1 MTAEIIT
8 IGDEILIGQTI
19 DTNSAFIAKEFN
31 KIGLSIN
38 RISSIMDRELDIL
51 NALNSSIDNS
61 DIVIVTGGLGPTND
75 DITKKTIVKFFDDTL
90 VTNQVVLDNIK
101 FIWKKYIKQPL
112 LQVNIDQSLV
122 PSKSH
127 VFVNTKGS
135 APGLWLKKNNTIFV
149 FLPGVPFE
157 MKELI
162 KNSVIPK
169 ILNEFNLPYIIHKT
183 ILTYGMGESSI
194 AEIIKDWEK
203 SLPNDI
209 SFAYLPSLGR
219 VKLRLSTKGND
230 LQKITNNIN
239 LYTSKLIPLIEDI
252 FVGYEEGESIEKL
265 IANKLTSNNLT
276 ISFAESF
283 TGGKISDTLV
293 SVTGASSFFKGS
305 LVCYSTAS
313 KVNNLNVDK
322 GLIDKYSVVSK
333 EVVESMALNVKKM
346 FNSDYSLATTG
357 NAGPTKGDSNKEIG
371 TVYIGLATP
380 EKVFSFE
387 FNFGNSRERVTGKS
401 VNKSLEL
408 ILKELLKN

>member
-51 NALNSSIDNS
+51 NTLNSSIDNS

-239 LYTSKLIPLIEDI
+239 LYTGKLIPLIEDI

-357 NAGPTKGDSNKEIG
+357 NAGPTKGDSNKKIG

-380 EKVFSFE
+380 KKVFSFE

>member
-51 NALNSSIDNS
+51 NTLNSSIDNS

-265 IANKLTSNNLT
+265 IAKKLTSNNLT

-322 GLIDKYSVVSK
+322 DLIDKYSVVSK

>member
-51 NALNSSIDNS
+51 NTLNSSIDNS

-293 SVTGASSFFKGS
+293 SVAGASSFFKGS

-322 GLIDKYSVVSK
+322 DLIDKYSVVSK

>member
-38 RISSIMDRELDIL
+38 RISSIMDKELDIL
-51 NALNSSIDNS
+51 NTLNSSIDNS

-75 DITKKTIVKFFDDTL
+75 DITKKTIVKFFDDSL

-101 FIWKKYIKQPL
+101 FLWKKYIKQPL

-203 SLPNDI
+203 SLPSDI

-239 LYTSKLIPLIEDI
+239 LYTRKLIPLIENI

-293 SVTGASSFFKGS
+293 SVAGASSFFKGS

-322 GLIDKYSVVSK
+322 DLIDKYSVVSK

-371 TVYIGLATP
+371 TVYIGIATP

>member
-51 NALNSSIDNS
+51 NTLNSSIDNS

-322 GLIDKYSVVSK
+322 DLIDKYSVVSK

>member
-51 NALNSSIDNS
+51 NTLNSSSDNS

-75 DITKKTIVKFFDDTL
+75 DITKKTIVKYFDDTL

-101 FIWKKYIKQPL
+101 LIWKKYIKQPL

-252 FVGYEEGESIEKL
+252 FVGYEEDDSIEKL

-283 TGGKISDTLV
+283 TAGKISDSLV
-293 SVTGASSFFKGS
+293 SIAGASSFFKGS
-305 LVCYSTAS
+305 LVCYSTES

-322 GLIDKYSVVSK
+322 DLIDKYSVVSK

-346 FNSDYSLATTG
+346 FSSDYSLATTG
-357 NAGPTKGDSNKEIG
+357 NAGPSKGDSSKEIG
-371 TVYIGLATP
+371 TVYIGIATP
-380 EKVFSFE
+380 EEVFSFE
-387 FNFGNSRERVTGKS
+387 FNFGNSRERVTVKS

-408 ILKELLKN
+408 LLKELLKN

>member
-51 NALNSSIDNS
+51 NTLNSSIDNS

-75 DITKKTIVKFFDDTL
+75 DITKKTIVKFFDDNL

-293 SVTGASSFFKGS
+293 SVAGASSFFKGS

-322 GLIDKYSVVSK
+322 DLIDKYSVVSK

>member
-51 NALNSSIDNS
+51 NTLNSSIDNS

-162 KNSVIPK
+162 KNGVIPK

-265 IANKLTSNNLT
+265 IAKKLTSNNLT

-322 GLIDKYSVVSK
+322 DLIDKYSVVSK

>member
-51 NALNSSIDNS
+51 NTLNSSIDNS

-75 DITKKTIVKFFDDTL
+75 DITKKTIVKFFDDSL

-203 SLPNDI
+203 SLPSDI

-239 LYTSKLIPLIEDI
+239 SYTLKLIPLIEDI

-293 SVTGASSFFKGS
+293 SVAGASSFFKGS

-322 GLIDKYSVVSK
+322 DLIDKYSVVSK

-371 TVYIGLATP
+371 TVYIGIATP

>member
-51 NALNSSIDNS
+51 NTLNSSIDNS

-75 DITKKTIVKFFDDTL
+75 DITKKTIVKFFDDSL

-135 APGLWLKKNNTIFV
+135 APGLWFKKNNTIFV

-203 SLPNDI
+203 SLPSDI

-239 LYTSKLIPLIEDI
+239 LYTRKLIPLIENI

-293 SVTGASSFFKGS
+293 SVAGASSFFKGS

-322 GLIDKYSVVSK
+322 DLIDKYSVVSK

-371 TVYIGLATP
+371 TVYIGIATP

>member
-51 NALNSSIDNS
+51 NTLNSSIDNS

-75 DITKKTIVKFFDDTL
+75 DITKKTIVKFFNDSL

-101 FIWKKYIKQPL
+101 FIWEKYIKQPL

-203 SLPNDI
+203 SLPIDI

-239 LYTSKLIPLIEDI
+239 SYTLKLIPLIENI

-293 SVTGASSFFKGS
+293 SVAGASSFFKGS
-305 LVCYSTAS
+305 MVCYSTAS

-322 GLIDKYSVVSK
+322 DLIDKYSVVSK

-371 TVYIGLATP
+371 TVYIGIATP

>member
-38 RISSIMDRELDIL
+38 RISSIMDKELDIL
-51 NALNSSIDNS
+51 NTLNSSIDNS

-75 DITKKTIVKFFDDTL
+75 DITKKTIVKFFDDSL
-90 VTNQVVLDNIK
+90 VTNQVVLDNIR
-101 FIWKKYIKQPL
+101 FLWKKYIKQPL

-135 APGLWLKKNNTIFV
+135 APGLWFKKNNTIFV

-203 SLPNDI
+203 SLPSDI

-230 LQKITNNIN
+230 LQKITNKIN
-239 LYTSKLIPLIEDI
+239 LYTRKLIPLIENI

-293 SVTGASSFFKGS
+293 SVAGASSFFKGS

-322 GLIDKYSVVSK
+322 DLIDKYSVVSK

-371 TVYIGLATP
+371 TVYIGIATP

>member
-1 MTAEIIT
+1 
-8 IGDEILIGQTI
+8 
-19 DTNSAFIAKEFN
+19 
-31 KIGLSIN
+31 
-38 RISSIMDRELDIL
+38 
-51 NALNSSIDNS
+51 
-61 DIVIVTGGLGPTND
+61 
-75 DITKKTIVKFFDDTL
+75 
-90 VTNQVVLDNIK
+90 
-101 FIWKKYIKQPL
+101 
-112 LQVNIDQSLV
+112 
-122 PSKSH
+122 
-127 VFVNTKGS
+127 
-135 APGLWLKKNNTIFV
+135 
-149 FLPGVPFE
+149 
-157 MKELI
+157 
-162 KNSVIPK
+162 
-169 ILNEFNLPYIIHKT
+169 
-183 ILTYGMGESSI
+183 MGESSI

-203 SLPNDI
+203 SLPSDI

-239 LYTSKLIPLIEDI
+239 SYTLKLIPLIQDI

-265 IANKLTSNNLT
+265 IADKLTSNNLT

-293 SVTGASSFFKGS
+293 SVAGASSFFKGS

-322 GLIDKYSVVSK
+322 DLIDKYSVVSK

-371 TVYIGLATP
+371 TVYIGIATP

>member
-51 NALNSSIDNS
+51 NTLNSSIDNS

-239 LYTSKLIPLIEDI
+239 LYTGKLIPLIEDI

-322 GLIDKYSVVSK
+322 DLIDKYSVVSK

>member
-38 RISSIMDRELDIL
+38 RISSIMDKELDIL
-51 NALNSSIDNS
+51 NTLNSSIDNS

-75 DITKKTIVKFFDDTL
+75 DITKKTIVKFFDDSL

-101 FIWKKYIKQPL
+101 FLWKKYIKQPL

-135 APGLWLKKNNTIFV
+135 APGLWFKKNNTIFV

-169 ILNEFNLPYIIHKT
+169 ILNDFNLPYIIHKT

-203 SLPNDI
+203 SLPSDI

-239 LYTSKLIPLIEDI
+239 LYTRKLIPLIENI

-293 SVTGASSFFKGS
+293 SVAGASSFFKGS

-322 GLIDKYSVVSK
+322 DLIDKYSVVSK

-371 TVYIGLATP
+371 TVYIGIATP

>member
-51 NALNSSIDNS
+51 NTLNSSIDNS

-75 DITKKTIVKFFDDTL
+75 DITKKTIVKFFDDSL

-203 SLPNDI
+203 SLPSDI

-230 LQKITNNIN
+230 LQKITNKIN
-239 LYTSKLIPLIEDI
+239 SYTLKLIPLIEDI

-265 IANKLTSNNLT
+265 IADKLTSNNLT

-293 SVTGASSFFKGS
+293 SVAGASSFFKGS

-322 GLIDKYSVVSK
+322 DLIDKYSVVSK

-371 TVYIGLATP
+371 TVYIGIATP

>member
-38 RISSIMDRELDIL
+38 RISSIMDREFDIL
-51 NALNSSIDNS
+51 NTLNSSIDNS

-75 DITKKTIVKFFDDTL
+75 DITKKTIVKFFDDSL
-90 VTNQVVLDNIK
+90 VTNQVVLDNIR
-101 FIWKKYIKQPL
+101 FLWKKYIKQPL

-135 APGLWLKKNNTIFV
+135 APGLWFKKNNTIFV

-203 SLPNDI
+203 SLPSDI

-239 LYTSKLIPLIEDI
+239 LYTRKLIPLIENI

-293 SVTGASSFFKGS
+293 SVAGASSFFKGS

-322 GLIDKYSVVSK
+322 DLIDKYSVVSK

-371 TVYIGLATP
+371 TVYIGIATP
-380 EKVFSFE
+380 EKVFSFD

>member
-51 NALNSSIDNS
+51 NTLNSSIDNS

-293 SVTGASSFFKGS
+293 SVAGASSFFKGS
-305 LVCYSTAS
+305 LVCYSTSS

-322 GLIDKYSVVSK
+322 DLIDKYSVVSK